1 MKSNLKNRKTCAIK
15 DFELASL
22 GEVVEFESVR
32 FLLPIFSFHMERLL
46 LFEYGCSRYVKCLFT
61 NIVYSNGSFTCC
73 STSRVT
79 TYSFIGKLLHEMTL
93 KLYYVCTTTIKSF
106 TWTFSSSSLTPKWN
120 VKSSMWYFLYLLI
133 AGVVGAS
140 CCFCSLP
147 IFPVDRKPKILWIR
161 YTALLSLYPMQLG
174 WWTL

>member
-1 MKSNLKNRKTCAIK
+1 MWKLQNLRVLDFFFPSLVFKWK
-15 DFELASL
+15 DFY
-22 GEVVEFESVR
+22 
-32 FLLPIFSFHMERLL
+32 FLR
-46 LFEYGCSRYVKCLFT
+46 YARSRYVKCLFT

-120 VKSSMWYFLYLLI
+120 VKSSISYSLYLL
-133 AGVVGAS
+133 VTGALGAYFR
-140 CCFCSLP
+140 FCILP
-147 IFPVDRKPKILWIR
+147 VFPVDRKPKILSTL
-161 YTALLSLYPMQLG
+161 YTALFFYIQCNLAGGHCNLEFSFFK
-174 WWTL
+174 